1 MITLKTNMAATQSYY
16 SLILIVRDMKL
27 KQKIFVKIL
36 VRITKFLILI
46 IIQLNKKYDNSK
58 NLVVD
63 KMKDEMGDEANEGF
77 VGLKPKMYS
86 ILIDDSSEHKKAKGL
101 STNFVRAVSHSKH
114 RHSLNRVQS
123 KNHKIAI

>member
-1 MITLKTNMAATQSYY
+1 MITLKTNMAATQNYY

-27 KQKIFVKIL
+27 KLKIFVKIL

-101 STNFVRAVSHSKH
+101 STNFVRAVS
-114 RHSLNRVQS
+114 QS
-123 KNHKIAI
+123 EHKDV

>member
-1 MITLKTNMAATQSYY
+1 MAATQSYY

-27 KQKIFVKIL
+27 KLKIFVKIL

-46 IIQLNKKYDNSK
+46 IIQLNKKYYDNSK
-58 NLVVD
+58 KLVVD
-63 KMKDEMGDEANEGF
+63 QMKDEMGDAANEGF

-101 STNFVRAVSHSKH
+101 STNFVRAVS
-114 RHSLNRVQS
+114 QS
-123 KNHKIAI
+123 EHKDVWDIPWIEYKVKIIK

>member
-1 MITLKTNMAATQSYY
+1 MAATQSYY

-27 KQKIFVKIL
+27 KLKIFVKIL

-101 STNFVRAVSHSKH
+101 STNFVRAVSHSK
-114 RHSLNRVQS
+114 QTFPE
-123 KNHKIAI
+123 

>member
-1 MITLKTNMAATQSYY
+1 MAATQSYY

-27 KQKIFVKIL
+27 KLKIFVKIL

-101 STNFVRAVSHSKH
+101 STNFVRAVSHSKD

>member
-27 KQKIFVKIL
+27 KLKIFVKIL

-101 STNFVRAVSHSKH
+101 STNFVRAVSHSKD

>member
-1 MITLKTNMAATQSYY
+1 MAATQNYY

-27 KQKIFVKIL
+27 KLKIFVKIL

-46 IIQLNKKYDNSK
+46 IIQLNKKYYDNSK
-58 NLVVD
+58 KLVVD
-63 KMKDEMGDEANEGF
+63 QMKDEMGDAANEGF

-114 RHSLNRVQS
+114 KDVWDIPWIEY
-123 KNHKIAI
+123 KVKIIK